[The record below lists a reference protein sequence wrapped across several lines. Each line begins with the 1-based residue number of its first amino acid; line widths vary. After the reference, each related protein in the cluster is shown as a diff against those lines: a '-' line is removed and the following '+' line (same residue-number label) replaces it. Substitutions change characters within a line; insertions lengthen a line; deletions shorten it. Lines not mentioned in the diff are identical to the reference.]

1 MIEAIEH
8 LPIQRI
14 GHGVQVIH
22 SPETMNLLKERN
34 IALEICPSS
43 NIRLG
48 LFKDF
53 NNHPFPQL
61 LESGIKI
68 SLNSDDPPFFGTT
81 LPQEYDRVQ
90 EAYQYSDATMES
102 ITTMA
107 IDSAF
112 VDEDTRKA
120 LHAKMKH

>member
-22 SPETMNLLKERN
+22 SPETMDLLKERN
-34 IALEICPSS
+34 IALELCPSS
-43 NIRLG
+43 NIKLG

-53 NNHPFPQL
+53 NSHPFPQL
-61 LESGIKI
+61 LASGINV

-81 LPQEYDRVQ
+81 LPQEYERVQ
-90 EAYQYSDATMES
+90 KAYQYSNAQMES
-102 ITTMA
+102 ITAMA
-107 IDSAF
+107 IDCAF
-112 VDEDTRKA
+112 VDEETRKA
-120 LHAKMKH
+120 LHAKLRG